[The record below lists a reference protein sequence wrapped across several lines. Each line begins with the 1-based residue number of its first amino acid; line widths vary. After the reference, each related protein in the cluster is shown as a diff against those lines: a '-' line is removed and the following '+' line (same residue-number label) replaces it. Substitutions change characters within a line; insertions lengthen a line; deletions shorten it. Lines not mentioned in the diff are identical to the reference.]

1 MGLPELKGKKKSFNQ
16 DTFSSFV
23 LVKVIYVLIK
33 SSNSNQ
39 LRNNRRLSILEI
51 KVESIKESF
60 LSVFVR
66 LQNLAL
72 KLQQAK
78 QRQFQ
83 KIRVYN

>member
-1 MGLPELKGKKKSFNQ
+1 M
-16 DTFSSFV
+16 
-23 LVKVIYVLIK
+23 
-33 SSNSNQ
+33 
-39 LRNNRRLSILEI
+39 EI

-83 KIRVYN
+83 KIRVSN